1 MPSAPVTKAKQRAAR
16 LLQQQQHAYEQNV
29 FNSYR
34 RNFGS
39 VAGVSSS
46 ISGGG
51 NASTTNAGFGNV
63 SGGGGGGK
71 APQTTHFPPTVR
83 KSPVANISVD
93 IERNVECVL
102 SRKRAEMIESSGM
115 HEKQRRVL
123 RVYLFNTHNNDQV
136 NNTNEGEENSLQATG
151 KTKKVLKF
159 TFGKKKDDGV
169 GVVPGGIAA
178 TTAAVAEKKS
188 NEAPPPPPP
197 PPRSF
202 NCDGTEKKW
211 TFHVQGRVVN
221 ERDAEVDAREVL
233 SSGGG
238 GGGGLKFSHF
248 IERMKIDVYDEQQN
262 GKLVKSVAWERKE
275 CGVPKDGFTITV
287 PGAKDSMRVRCE
299 IHLRNDP
306 PKFQLSGML
315 ADVVG
320 KEEESAGRVVY
331 ALWSRCKALELV
343 SEKDQSMVELD
354 ETFLELCEKNPLFK
368 EKKVGDVVPFR
379 SVCIACTSRTH
390 MPKISEPLVF
400 EYKVRPY
407 GPSPAHC
414 DCYDVNVETLPPAA
428 VGQNSAVTKYSAAT
442 NEPEELEQRIFQD
455 SNFIDFARKRRA
467 YLLSFSQDPQAF
479 IDNCLMEYSEMF
491 QGVPRRR
498 EAWSKEWTSDA
509 AMRVLEKQRSS

>member
-1 MPSAPVTKAKQRAAR
+1 MPSAPLTKAKQRAAR

-34 RNFGS
+34 RNG
-39 VAGVSSS
+39 VAVSSS
-46 ISGGG
+46 SGGG
-51 NASTTNAGFGNV
+51 NATTNTGFGNP
-63 SGGGGGGK
+63 SGGGGK
-71 APQTTHFPPTVR
+71 AHAHFPPTVR
-83 KSPVANISVD
+83 KSSVANISVD
-93 IERNVECVL
+93 IERNVECML

-136 NNTNEGEENSLQATG
+136 NNMNEGEENSLQATG

-233 SSGGG
+233 SSG

>member
-1 MPSAPVTKAKQRAAR
+1 MPSAPATKAKQRAAR

-39 VAGVSSS
+39 SVAGVSSS
-46 ISGGG
+46 IFSGGG

-63 SGGGGGGK
+63 SGGGGGK

-83 KSPVANISVD
+83 KSPVANVSVD

-233 SSGGG
+233 SSGG